1 MKRGHIIL
9 AIGIAVVAIGSTTL
23 SFIAND
29 VQEQYGEVV
38 ILIPDKTLA
47 PQTSYSAAFDLFTVQ
62 NQTLA
67 VSSRTPN
74 SFLHVSLV
82 DENGLVLVD
91 TAFTKNILIPLEQYK
106 TGAYEITVTNFD
118 DRTIPVNAIIAP
130 GTILNQLEDFLSI
143 AYNTLAASAM
153 VFSGV
158 VICIVGTIF
167 MIKDRKKTK

>member
-1 MKRGHIIL
+1 M
-9 AIGIAVVAIGSTTL
+9 AI
-23 SFIAND
+23 D
-29 VQEQYGEVV
+29 VQKQYGEIV
-38 ILIPDKTLA
+38 IIIPDATLD

-67 VSSRTPN
+67 VASRMPN
-74 SFLHVSLV
+74 SFLHVTLI

-91 TAFTKNILIPLEQYK
+91 TAFNKNILIPLEQYK

-118 DRTIPVNAIIAP
+118 ERTINVNAIIAP

-143 AYNTLAASAM
+143 AYNTLASSSL

-167 MIKDRKKTK
+167 LIKDRKKPNKI